1 MEKNRILA
9 AVDRSE
15 WLNHIVEYMGKAF
28 SPKNS
33 EITLFHVANPI
44 PEILW
49 DFHKDPLLHFS
60 MKEAESY
67 FKTYKMDTEKRINEA
82 RKRLIDLGF
91 PEDSVKVKIEERKIG
106 IARDIIAEV
115 QKGYDI
121 LIVGRRGESKLK
133 ELILGTIAMKI
144 IGRLSKMPIAVV
156 GERNEGRDILIA
168 IDLSPQAI
176 DLARSVGKMFQ
187 ESGCK
192 IHVIHVLREIEKT
205 ISFVDAW
212 ESTIPKWY
220 WDTLKEERERAL
232 EEAKNAINK
241 VKEILSSYGLQ
252 VEAEIIHGAYSR
264 AEEIV
269 KNAQKKDC
277 HTVVLGRRGI
287 SRVEEFFMGRVS
299 TKVLQLAKNKTVWI
313 MSD

>member
-1 MEKNRILA
+1 
-9 AVDRSE
+9 
-15 WLNHIVEYMGKAF
+15 
-28 SPKNS
+28 
-33 EITLFHVANPI
+33 
-44 PEILW
+44 
-49 DFHKDPLLHFS
+49 
-60 MKEAESY
+60 
-67 FKTYKMDTEKRINEA
+67 
-82 RKRLIDLGF
+82 
-91 PEDSVKVKIEERKIG
+91 
-106 IARDIIAEV
+106 
-115 QKGYDI
+115 
-121 LIVGRRGESKLK
+121 
-133 ELILGTIAMKI
+133 
-144 IGRLSKMPIAVV
+144 
-156 GERNEGRDILIA
+156 
-168 IDLSPQAI
+168 
-176 DLARSVGKMFQ
+176 MFQ